1 MVKKV
6 LRSKLPGYF
15 SSCETKIH
23 SLTMHYE
30 HQIHLFVKALMLC
43 HERFL
48 HVVAAELVAA
58 HRAKGDAA
66 GGGGGIHRIN
76 ASSVEAAMQE
86 LGMGDLLQQAQ
97 QSLLQRAG
105 SSCHTKKASK
115 RQRKTKSRQ
124 FTEEQIE
131 EQERLLASSKSKV
144 VKH

>member
-1 MVKKV
+1 M
-6 LRSKLPGYF
+6 
-15 SSCETKIH
+15 H
-23 SLTMHYE
+23 SFLQQPELLGEDYNPDPV
-30 HQIHLFVKALMLC
+30 FVKALMLC

-97 QSLLQRAG
+97 QSLQRAG
-105 SSCHTKKASK
+105 SCHTKKASK